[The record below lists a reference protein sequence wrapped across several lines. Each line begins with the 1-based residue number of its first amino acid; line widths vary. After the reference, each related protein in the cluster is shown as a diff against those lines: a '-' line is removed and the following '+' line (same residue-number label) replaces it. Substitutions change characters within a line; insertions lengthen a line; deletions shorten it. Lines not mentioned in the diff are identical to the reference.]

1 MNIGIIGAGS
11 IAGTMARTVA
21 AIPEKA
27 KIYAIASRSL
37 EKAQEFAREF
47 NIPKAY
53 GSYEEMLQNPAID
66 LVYIATPHSQHY
78 QNMKLCLANNKAV
91 LCEKAFTKNT
101 MEAQEI
107 LREAESKNILVTEA
121 IWTRYMTSRKIISET
136 ISSGIIGDVDHLS
149 ANLHYSIANK
159 ERMVRPE
166 LAGGALLDLGV
177 YCLNFA
183 TMFFGNEI
191 EKIDSEVTD
200 ADVMAEILKT
210 QKENARTITVE
221 DRPAK
226 MDDEVTINFEGFID
240 DEAFEGGKGENYKLT
255 LGSHSFIDTF
265 EDQIVGKSIGDKFD
279 VNVTFPEDYHA
290 DNLKGKPA
298 VFKVELLA
306 ITETELPELDDEF
319 ASEVS
324 SFETFDA
331 YKEDVKKT
339 LEVKKEREVKRQKQQ
354 AVVEKIAEASEVDI
368 PEPMIE
374 YQQERMFDEFSQNMM
389 YQGLQ
394 MEQYLKIMN
403 TTKEAMLEQV
413 KPDAIARIKNGL
425 VLDAVVEA
433 EKIEVT
439 DAEVDEEV
447 AKMAESYQME
457 ADKLKELVGDK
468 EMESIKKDLAARKA
482 LEFLAENCKEV

>member
-1 MNIGIIGAGS
+1 MSLSVEKLEGSMAKLTIEVPAEEFTKAITAAYNKNKNKFAVPGFRKGKVPQFYIEKMYGAGVFYEDAANAMINEYYPKEAAECGEEIVS
-11 IAGTMARTVA
+11 SPEIDVVQIEKGKDFIFTATVA
-21 AIPEKA
+21 LK
-27 KIYAIASRSL
+27 
-37 EKAQEFAREF
+37 
-47 NIPKAY
+47 
-53 GSYEEMLQNPAID
+53 
-66 LVYIATPHSQHY
+66 
-78 QNMKLCLANNKAV
+78 
-91 LCEKAFTKNT
+91 
-101 MEAQEI
+101 
-107 LREAESKNILVTEA
+107 
-121 IWTRYMTSRKIISET
+121 
-136 ISSGIIGDVDHLS
+136 
-149 ANLHYSIANK
+149 
-159 ERMVRPE
+159 PE
-166 LAGGALLDLGV
+166 LKLGEYKGV
-177 YCLNFA
+177 
-183 TMFFGNEI
+183 EI

-265 EDQIVGKSIGDKFD
+265 EDQIVGKSTGDKFD